1 MGRKKQQA
9 ARCCDAAT
17 GWLFQVGF
25 PIAQAGQSGTSRHF
39 AAALVGKLV
48 GVGLAV
54 FKLTRLGWFLFG
66 ARRTMRHWSIMSG
79 GSLLREQ

>member
-1 MGRKKQQA
+1 
-9 ARCCDAAT
+9 
-17 GWLFQVGF
+17 
-25 PIAQAGQSGTSRHF
+25 
-39 AAALVGKLV
+39 
-48 GVGLAV
+48 V